1 MKALIKHMLVGIMI
15 VMCTAISAYS
25 TDVPDPFGGIGIDVA
40 YSNHGL
46 WNDSAT
52 GRGLEYNGIPV
63 SYPGTPWQQV
73 SIAYN
78 GTAQDQGNCYSYTWG
93 LQVPLTP
100 FEGGSGFGNIGSTTV
115 WNSGNLRIMK
125 QESWYKENDPA
136 VMKIDVVV
144 TNEGCEPV
152 EEFIFMHAVDPDQD
166 RRDYND
172 FRTLNFVVP
181 SGDIVI
187 SAGLW
192 GLTTVA
198 YGRCDSVRQDLGH
211 TRWSTDPF
219 AYFDNGTYF
228 RDDTMHFRHVEKVI
242 DAGETIRFSFVFIA
256 AKDFPTAHSAYLDYI
271 DTQCDDGE
279 SIGLIDTVLK
289 KDREYIEKTSDELI
303 DTVLKKDLEYIEKT
317 SDEVKS
323 LIEKMEKMDPAE
335 ATKSASPN
343 NFLRYDSKDVPKE
356 VLIW

>member
-40 YSNHGL
+40 YSDHGL

-63 SYPGTPWQQV
+63 SFPGNPWQQV

-78 GTAQDQGNCYSYTWG
+78 GIWQDRGNCYSYTWG

-152 EEFIFMHAVDPDQD
+152 EKFIFMHAVDPDQD
-166 RRDYND
+166 IQYYND
-172 FRTLNFVVP
+172 FRTLNDVLP
-181 SGDIVI
+181 SGDFVI
-187 SAGLW
+187 SAGR
-192 GLTTVA
+192 TATVA
-198 YGRCDSVRQDLGH
+198 YGCCDSVKQDVGH
-211 TRWSTDPF
+211 TWWSQDPF
-219 AYFDNGTYF
+219 ANFYDGDLSL
-228 RDDTMHFRHVEKVI
+228 RDDTMHFRHVEDVI
-242 DAGETIRFSFVFIA
+242 SAGETIRFSFVFIA
-256 AKDFPTAHSAYLDYI
+256 ARNLSIAYFAYLDYI
-271 DTQCDDGE
+271 DTQCDCGE
-279 SIGLIDTVLK
+279 SIEMIDTVLK
-289 KDREYIEKTSDELI
+289 RDLEYIEIISEKA
-303 DTVLKKDLEYIEKT
+303 KKDLEYIEIISEKVE
-317 SDEVKS
+317 DLMKK
-323 LIEKMEKMDPAE
+323 IEPAE
-335 ATKSASPN
+335 AEKSVSPN
-343 NFLRYDSKDVPKE
+343 NFLRYDLDAPKD
-356 VLIW
+356 LRIW

>member
-40 YSNHGL
+40 YSDHGL

-125 QESWYKENDPA
+125 QESWYKKNDPA

-152 EEFIFMHAVDPDQD
+152 NEFIFMHAVDPDQD
-166 RRDYND
+166 IQYYND
-172 FRTLNFVVP
+172 FRTLNDVLP

-187 SAGLW
+187 SAGRSS
-192 GLTTVA
+192 TVA
-198 YGRCDSVRQDLGH
+198 YGLCDSVKQDVGH
-211 TRWSTDPF
+211 TWWSSDPF
-219 AYFDNGTYF
+219 ANFYDGDLSL
-228 RDDTMHFRHVEKVI
+228 RDDTMHFRHVEDVI
-242 DAGETIRFSFVFIA
+242 SAGETIRFSFVFIA
-256 AKDFPTAHSAYLDYI
+256 ARCLSTVYFTYHDYI
-271 DTQCDDGE
+271 DTQCDCGE
-279 SIGLIDTVLK
+279 SIEMIDAVLK
-289 KDREYIEKTSDELI
+289 RDLEYIDVISEKA
-303 DTVLKKDLEYIEKT
+303 KKDLEYIDVISEKIEDLMKKISPT
-317 SDEVKS
+317 EV
-323 LIEKMEKMDPAE
+323 ER
-335 ATKSASPN
+335 SASPN
-343 NFLRYDSKDVPKE
+343 NFLLYDLKDVPKE
-356 VLIW
+356 VLVR